1 MIQSLEKQLQVV
13 IRALGDV
20 VTPALE
26 GGEKHVLEQLQV
38 SMATLA
44 FVLKRLPEAR
54 RFYRHELKSY
64 LGLADAL
71 LAASPEVLA
80 DARAELER
88 FAGEGRA
95 TLDRPE
101 ADLADFELATRRLR
115 ESVARLAEAAQ
126 DAALRR
132 QLETIILEQSEPII
146 AQARQWC
153 TPFGFELRPQSLP
166 PAAW

>member
-1 MIQSLEKQLQVV
+1 MQL
-13 IRALGDV
+13 D
-20 VTPALE
+20 
-26 GGEKHVLEQLQV
+26 K
-38 SMATLA
+38 
-44 FVLKRLPEAR
+44 
-54 RFYRHELKSY
+54 
-64 LGLADAL
+64 DA
-71 LAASPEVLA
+71 AKE
-80 DARAELER
+80 ELER

-115 ESVARLAEAAQ
+115 ESVARLADAPK
-126 DAALRR
+126 DAAVRR